1 MITINSRPIGGRE
14 PPYIIAELGVNHD
27 GDPARAVDLTHLAI
41 DSGADAVKFQL
52 FQADRLMSHAAKLAA
67 YQKSAGESDPLSML
81 RRLELKI
88 DHLAPCVT
96 LAQSRGVDA
105 IVSIFSAEL
114 VPLAQQLPWNAYKTA
129 SPDIINL
136 PLLTALA
143 KTGKPLIIST
153 GASTPDEISRCD
165 SWLSSFPDIAYLQ
178 CVSSYPTP
186 SHMAELGGIVALAQ
200 LLPHRVIGYSD
211 HTTGLS
217 TGMDAVL
224 MGARILEKH
233 FTYSRSAAGP
243 DHAASLDPNGFS
255 LYCHNIRSLP
265 LFDREALASMSSA
278 HRRSAELMST
288 PPPNVA
294 AIKRVLPIEED
305 VRTVSRQSLTTTRA
319 LPAAHILTA
328 SDLTIKR
335 PGTGIPPYLLD
346 SVLGKPLTRS
356 VDADM
361 PLPESAIDLQ

>member
-1 MITINSRPIGGRE
+1 MITINSRTIGGSE

-27 GDPARAVDLTHLAI
+27 GDPTRAVDLTHLAI

-52 FQADRLMSHAAKLAA
+52 FEADRLMSRAAKLAA
-67 YQKSAGESDPLSML
+67 YQKSAGESDPISML
-81 RRLELKI
+81 KRLELTI
-88 DHLAPCVT
+88 EHLAPCVT

-114 VPLAQQLPWNAYKTA
+114 VPIAEQLPWNAYKTA

-143 KTGKPLIIST
+143 QTGKPLIVST

-165 SWLSSFPDIAYLQ
+165 SWLSTYPDIAYLQ

-186 SHMAELGGIVALAQ
+186 SHMAELGGIAAIAT

-265 LFDREALASMSSA
+265 LFDADALASMSSA

-288 PPPNVA
+288 RPPDVN
-294 AIKRVLPIEED
+294 AIKRILPIEED

-319 LPAAHILTA
+319 LPVGHILTPA
-328 SDLTIKR
+328 DLTIKR
-335 PGTGIPPYLLD
+335 PGTGIPPYFLD
-346 SVLGKPLTRS
+346 TVLGKPLTRA
-356 VDADM
+356 VDADV
-361 PLPESAIDLQ
+361 PLPLDVVTLS

>member
-1 MITINSRPIGGRE
+1 MISINSRPIGG
-14 PPYIIAELGVNHD
+14 
-27 GDPARAVDLTHLAI
+27 THLAI

-52 FQADRLMSHAAKLAA
+52 FEADRLMSRAAKLAV
-67 YQKSAGESDPLSML
+67 YQKSAGESDPISML

-88 DHLAPCVT
+88 EHLAPCVT

-105 IVSIFSAEL
+105 IVSVFSAEL
-114 VPLAQQLPWNAYKTA
+114 VPIAQELPWNAYKTA

-143 KTGKPLIIST
+143 NTGKPLIIST
-153 GASTPDEISRCD
+153 GASTPEEISTCD
-165 SWLSSFPDIAYLQ
+165 SWLSAFPNIAYLQ

-186 SHMAELGGIVALAQ
+186 GHMAELGGIPALTT

-243 DHAASLDPNGFS
+243 DHAASLDPNGFA
-255 LYCHNIRSLP
+255 LYCHNVRSLP
-265 LFDREALASMSSA
+265 LFDANALASMSSA

-288 PPPNVA
+288 RPPDVH
-294 AIKRVLPIEED
+294 AIKRVLPIEQD
-305 VRTVSRQSLTTTRA
+305 VRTVSRQSLTTTRP
-319 LPAAHILTA
+319 LPAGHILTSA
-328 SDLTIKR
+328 DLTIKR
-335 PGTGIPPYLLD
+335 PGTGMPPHLLA
-346 SVLGKPLTRS
+346 SVLGKPLTCA
-356 VDADM
+356 VDADV
-361 PLPESAIDLQ
+361 PLPSDAVRFT

>member
-1 MITINSRPIGGRE
+1 MIINSRTIGGRE

-52 FQADRLMSHAAKLAA
+52 FEADRLMSSAAKLAA
-67 YQKSAGESDPLSML
+67 YQKFAGESDPISML
-81 RRLELKI
+81 KRLELRVE
-88 DHLAPCVT
+88 HLAPCVT

-114 VPLAQQLPWNAYKTA
+114 VPIAQQLPWNAYKAA

-153 GASTPDEISRCD
+153 GASTIEEISTCD
-165 SWLSSFPDIAYLQ
+165 SWLSAYPNIAYLQ

-186 SHMAELGGIVALAQ
+186 SHMAELGGIAAIAS
-200 LLPHRVIGYSD
+200 LLPHRIIGYSD

-255 LYCHNIRSLP
+255 LYCHNVRSLP
-265 LFDREALASMSSA
+265 LFDADALASMSSA

-288 PPPNVA
+288 RPPDVNAV
-294 AIKRVLPIEED
+294 KRVLPIEED
-305 VRTVSRQSLTTTRA
+305 VRAVSRQSLTTTRA
-319 LPAAHILTA
+319 LPAGHILTR

-335 PGTGIPPYLLD
+335 PGTGLAPFHLSNI
-346 SVLGKPLTRS
+346 LGKPLTRA

-361 PLPESAIDLQ
+361 PVPNDAVRFA